1 MTIRECVKL
10 LGTAGWR
17 YRYQLHLRF
26 SGDSG
31 SWFAV
36 RDHRVI
42 ADKSAVSEY
51 LLAHEQ
57 AIPPGLRPDLAPL
70 VGEAAARLRIVE
82 GIERNRARGNQS
94 SGKLSVMDHVLPD
107 AFDASQPGISYGT
120 RNIGEGNAQG
130 RIKVD
135 EPPKF
140 DLESYITNY
149 TGRTKFDRLFL
160 IGTCSTYLST
170 EALKAAVTDAKSGKD
185 VSRYERAVRALAEVA
200 PNESEAVLDTE
211 WVDRTQKL
219 VKAETDRLEHELKG
233 YKNNLIKESIRM
245 GNEDLGAHYHQIGDL
260 ASASKAYSRMRDYCT
275 TPNHIASMLFRII
288 NVSVDRGDWLA
299 VQSNVH
305 RLRNLQSK
313 PEEQAKNQPKMCAAM
328 GLAQLAAGS
337 YLEAANSFL
346 ATDPSLGDSYNEIIT
361 SNDVAVYGGL
371 CALASMDRN
380 ELQRRVLD
388 NSSFRNF
395 LELEPH
401 IRRAISFFCNNKFR
415 SCLDILEAYRTDYL
429 LDLHLQRHVPILFGQ
444 IRTKSIQQYILPF
457 SRVTLDA
464 MAKIFAPKV
473 VGGHPKPLDSN
484 SPFVQELIL
493 MIQDG
498 LLDARVDLEKMVL
511 VSKQSDLR
519 TEVHASALESARN
532 YTNEAHIRL
541 VRANILQSGLEVRP
555 PPSEKKAG
563 LGERAATKEFAGA
576 KIGRGAANWD

>member
-1 MTIRECVKL
+1 
-10 LGTAGWR
+10 
-17 YRYQLHLRF
+17 
-26 SGDSG
+26 
-31 SWFAV
+31 
-36 RDHRVI
+36 
-42 ADKSAVSEY
+42 
-51 LLAHEQ
+51 
-57 AIPPGLRPDLAPL
+57 
-70 VGEAAARLRIVE
+70 
-82 GIERNRARGNQS
+82 
-94 SGKLSVMDHVLPD
+94 MDHVLPD

-149 TGRTKFDRLFL
+149 SGRTKFDRLFL

-275 TPNHIASMLFRII
+275 TPNHIASMLFKII

-519 TEVHASALESARN
+519 AEVHASALESARN

-563 LGERAATKEFAGA
+563 LGERAATKEFAGT